1 MNPWKG
7 LLLTM
12 GGVQLVFRAV
22 PESFGRMGTWGF
34 YTYVAGAMLVTSYVK
49 PEYVGMAGIAT
60 GAYMMSTTN
69 YVHPF
74 NRGPNPFAVLRT

>member
-12 GGVQLVFRAV
+12 GGVQLVFPQSLSR
-22 PESFGRMGTWGF
+22 GGTWIF
-34 YTYVAGAMLVTSYVK
+34 YTYVASGMLLTKFIK